1 MTTLLLLALAVPVA
15 GAVFILLLRRSPN
28 AREAASLVTAG
39 ALFAIVLRIYRAVS
53 GGARPE
59 VTLAEPLPGIRIAL
73 EAEPLG
79 VLFALIASFLWIVTT
94 AYSIGYMRGH
104 HEKNQ
109 TRFYLFFAFAIA
121 SVMGVA
127 FAGNLFTL
135 FAFYEVLSLA
145 TFPLVT
151 HAGTEAAKRAGRV
164 YLGIL
169 FSTSVVFQL
178 LGIIWVYAVAGTV
191 DFEPGGILRGNV
203 GAGLVPILLAL
214 FVFGIGKAAVMP
226 FHRWLPAAM
235 VAPTPVSALLHAVAV
250 VKAGVFAVLK
260 VTVYIFGFEFVAET
274 GASVWLM
281 WAAAATII
289 LGSLV
294 AFTKDNLKA
303 RLAYS
308 TVSQL
313 SYVVLGA
320 MLANSLGVIGS
331 GMHIAMHAFGKITLF
346 FCAGA
351 IMVAAHKSE
360 VSQLNGLG
368 RRMPVTFAAFL
379 IGTLSIVGLPPTGGA
394 WSKWFLGVGSVEAGQ
409 IGLVAVLMLSSLL
422 SLAYLLEIPLRGFF
436 GKEEGAGA
444 SAGGEAHGDGAH
456 GNGHANADGSAHADA
471 HAHAADGGAPGDDHS
486 FHGAP
491 RWSVAAIAVTAA
503 ACIALFVYP
512 EPFYRLMTMVTGQ

>member
-1 MTTLLLLALAVPVA
+1 MTMSALLLLSLAVPAA
-15 GAVFILLLRRSPN
+15 GAVVILLLRYKPN

-39 ALFAIVLRIYRAVS
+39 ALFTIVLRIYVAVS
-53 GGARPE
+53 GGDRPAL
-59 VTLAEPLPGIRIAL
+59 VLAEPIPGIPIAL

-79 VLFALIASFLWIVTT
+79 VLFALVASFLWIVTT
-94 AYSIGYMRGH
+94 MYSIGYMRGH

-109 TRFYLFFAFAIA
+109 TRFYVFFAFAIA

-135 FAFYEVLSLA
+135 FVFYEILSLT

-151 HAGTEAAKRAGRV
+151 HAGTEAARRAGRI

-169 FSTSVVFQL
+169 FSTSIAFQL
-178 LGIIWVYAVAGTV
+178 LAIVWTYTLAGTL
-191 DFEPGGILRGNV
+191 DFQDGGILSGRAS
-203 GAGLVPILLAL
+203 AGVVAVLLGL

-260 VTVYIFGFEFVAET
+260 ITVYVFGIDFVAEL
-274 GASVWLM
+274 GSSVWLM
-281 WAAAATII
+281 WVAAATII

-320 MLANSLGVIGS
+320 MLANSWGVIGS

-360 VSQLNGLG
+360 VSQLKGLG
-368 RRMPVTFAAFL
+368 RTMPVTFCAFFV
-379 IGTLSIVGLPPTGGA
+379 GTLSIVGLPPTGGS
-394 WSKWFLGVGSVEAGQ
+394 WSKWFLGMGSLEAGQ
-409 IGLVAVLMLSSLL
+409 TGLVAVLMVSSLL
-422 SLAYLLEIPLRGFF
+422 SLAYLMEIPLKGFF
-436 GKEEGAGA
+436 CKPDEPPHHEGIHEG
-444 SAGGEAHGDGAH
+444 
-456 GNGHANADGSAHADA
+456 
-471 HAHAADGGAPGDDHS
+471 PK
-486 FHGAP
+486 
-491 RWSVAAIAVTAA
+491 WSMAAIVTTAV
-503 ACIALFVYP
+503 ACVILFLYP
-512 EPFYRLMTMVTGQ
+512 EPFYRLMTMVAGP

>member
-1 MTTLLLLALAVPVA
+1 MTTSALLLLSLAVP
-15 GAVFILLLRRSPN
+15 AVGTVLILLLRRNPN

-39 ALFAIVLRIYRAVS
+39 VLFTIVLSIYGAVS
-53 GGARPE
+53 EGARPAM
-59 VTLAEPLPGIRIAL
+59 VLAEPIPGIPIAL

-94 AYSIGYMRGH
+94 MYSIGYMRGH

-109 TRFYLFFAFAIA
+109 TRFYVFFAFAIA

-135 FAFYEVLSLA
+135 FVFYEILSLT

-151 HAGTEAAKRAGRV
+151 HAGTEAARRAGRI

-169 FSTSVVFQL
+169 FSTSIAFQL
-178 LGIIWVYAVAGTV
+178 LAIVWTYTLAGTL
-191 DFEPGGILRGNV
+191 DFQDGGILSGRAS
-203 GAGLVPILLAL
+203 AGVVAVLLGL

-260 VTVYIFGFEFVAET
+260 ITVYVFGIDFVAEL
-274 GASVWLM
+274 GSSVWLM
-281 WAAAATII
+281 WVAAATII

-320 MLANSLGVIGS
+320 MLANSWGVIGS

-360 VSQLNGLG
+360 VSQLKGLG
-368 RRMPVTFAAFL
+368 RTMPVTFCAFFV
-379 IGTLSIVGLPPTGGA
+379 GTLSIVGLPPTGGS
-394 WSKWFLGVGSVEAGQ
+394 WSKWFLGMGSLEAGQ
-409 IGLVAVLMLSSLL
+409 TGLVAVLMVSSLL
-422 SLAYLLEIPLRGFF
+422 SLAYLMEIPLKGFF
-436 GKEEGAGA
+436 CKPDEPPHHEGIHEG
-444 SAGGEAHGDGAH
+444 
-456 GNGHANADGSAHADA
+456 
-471 HAHAADGGAPGDDHS
+471 PK
-486 FHGAP
+486 
-491 RWSVAAIAVTAA
+491 WSMAAIVTTAV
-503 ACIALFVYP
+503 ACVILFLYP
-512 EPFYRLMTMVTGQ
+512 EPFYRLMTMVAGP

>member
-1 MTTLLLLALAVPVA
+1 MILALVVPAVAALLVVA
-15 GAVFILLLRRSPN
+15 LRSRPN
-28 AREAASLVTAG
+28 AREAVSLG
-39 ALFAIVLRIYRAVS
+39 AAAVLFAVVLRVYRDVT

-59 VTLAEPLPGIRIAL
+59 VVLAEPFPGIPLAL

-79 VLFALIASFLWIVTT
+79 VLFALVASFLWIVTT
-94 AYSIGYMRGH
+94 LYSIGYMRGH

-109 TRFYLFFAFAIA
+109 TRFYAFFAYAIA

-135 FAFYEVLSLA
+135 FVFYEVLSLA

-169 FSTSVVFQL
+169 FSTSIVFQL
-178 LGIIWVYAVAGTV
+178 LAIVWTYSLAGTL
-191 DFEPGGILRGNV
+191 DFQDGGILEGRV
-203 GAGLVPILLAL
+203 AAGVVPVLLGL
-214 FVFGIGKAAVMP
+214 FVFGVGKAAVMP

-260 VTVYIFGFEFVAET
+260 ITVYVFGIDFVAAT

-289 LGSLV
+289 LASLV
-294 AFTKDNLKA
+294 AFSKDNLKA

-320 MLANSLGVIGS
+320 MLANHLGVVGG

-351 IMVAAHKSE
+351 IMVAAHKTE
-360 VSQLNGLG
+360 VSQLAGLG
-368 RRMPVTFAAFL
+368 RTMPVTFAAFFV
-379 IGTLSIVGLPPTGGA
+379 GALSIVGLPPAGGS
-394 WSKWFLGVGSVEAGQ
+394 WSKWFLGLGSLEAGQ
-409 IGLVAVLMLSSLL
+409 AGLVAVLMISSLL
-422 SLAYLLEIPLRGFF
+422 SLAYLMEIPLKGFF
-436 GKEEGAGA
+436 GKPPSPEHAGVH
-444 SAGGEAHGDGAH
+444 EAPTP
-456 GNGHANADGSAHADA
+456 SL
-471 HAHAADGGAPGDDHS
+471 
-486 FHGAP
+486 
-491 RWSVAAIAVTAA
+491 AAIVTTAV
-503 ACIALFVYP
+503 ACLLLFVYP
-512 EPFYRLMTMVTGQ
+512 DPLYRLAAMVAGP

>member
-1 MTTLLLLALAVPVA
+1 MTAHLILSLLAPVVGSA
-15 GAVFILLLRRSPN
+15 FIVLLRRNPN
-28 AREAASLVTAG
+28 LREAASLVTAG
-39 ALFAIVLRIYRAVS
+39 VLFAVVLRIYGAVS
-53 GGARPE
+53 DGARPE
-59 VTLAEPLPGIRIAL
+59 VVLAEPFPGIPIAL

-109 TRFYLFFAFAIA
+109 TRFYFFFAFAIA

-135 FAFYEVLSLA
+135 FVFYEVLSLT

-151 HAGTEAAKRAGRV
+151 HAGTEAARRAGRV

-169 FSTSVVFQL
+169 FSTSIVFQL
-178 LGIIWVYAVAGTV
+178 LGIIWVYAAAGTL
-191 DFEPGGILRGNV
+191 DFADGGILRGNV
-203 GAGLVPILLAL
+203 AAGMVPVLLAL

-260 VTVYIFGFEFVAET
+260 VTVYVFGIDFVAEL
-274 GASVWLM
+274 GASNWLM
-281 WAAAATII
+281 WIAAATII

-351 IMVAAHKSE
+351 IMVGAHKSE
-360 VSQLNGLG
+360 VSQLGGLG
-368 RRMPVTFAAFL
+368 REMPVVFAAFL

-394 WSKWFLGVGSVEAGQ
+394 WSKWFLGLGSLEAGQ
-409 IGLVAVLMLSSLL
+409 VGLLAVLMLSSLL
-422 SLAYLLEIPLRGFF
+422 SLAYLMEIPLKGFF
-436 GKEEGAGA
+436 GKPAEAGHG
-444 SAGGEAHGDGAH
+444 SGHDHRGDHDDHGDH
-456 GNGHANADGSAHADA
+456 GH
-471 HAHAADGGAPGDDHS
+471 
-486 FHGAP
+486 HGAP
-491 RWSVAAIAVTAA
+491 KWSVAAIVVTAA
-503 ACIALFVYP
+503 ACLVLFVYP
-512 EPFYRLMTMVTGQ
+512 EPFYRLMTMVTGP

>member
-1 MTTLLLLALAVPVA
+1 MSIELLLVLSLAVP
-15 GAVFILLLRRSPN
+15 AVGTGLILLLRRSPN

-39 ALFAIVLRIYRAVS
+39 ALFAIVLRIYGVVSSGERPAV
-53 GGARPE
+53 
-59 VTLAEPLPGIRIAL
+59 VLAEPIRGIPIAL

-94 AYSIGYMRGH
+94 MYSIGYMRGH

-109 TRFYLFFAFAIA
+109 TRFYVFFAFAIA

-135 FAFYEVLSLA
+135 FLFYEVLSLT

-151 HAGTEAAKRAGRV
+151 HAGTDAARRAGRV

-169 FSTSVVFQL
+169 FGTSIAFQL
-178 LGIIWVYAVAGTV
+178 LAIVWTYSVAGTL
-191 DFEPGGILRGNV
+191 DFRTGGILDGRL
-203 GAGLVPILLAL
+203 AGIAVPVLLGL

-250 VKAGVFAVLK
+250 VKAGVFSVLK
-260 VTVYIFGFEFVAET
+260 ISVYVFGIDFLAAT
-274 GASVWLM
+274 GASIWLM
-281 WAAAATII
+281 WVAAATII

-294 AFTKDNLKA
+294 AFTRDNLKA

-320 MLANSLGVIGS
+320 MLANSWGVIGS
-331 GMHIAMHAFGKITLF
+331 GLHILMHAFGKITLF

-360 VSQLNGLG
+360 VSQLKGLG
-368 RRMPVTFAAFL
+368 RTMPVTFGAFF
-379 IGTLSIVGLPPTGGA
+379 IGTLSIVGLPPTGGS
-394 WSKWFLGVGSVEAGQ
+394 WSKWFLGVGSLEAGQ
-409 IGLVAVLMLSSLL
+409 VGLMAVLMVSSLL
-422 SLAYLLEIPLRGFF
+422 SLAYLMEIPLKGFF
-436 GKEEGAGA
+436 HKPDEPPHHEGIHEG
-444 SAGGEAHGDGAH
+444 
-456 GNGHANADGSAHADA
+456 
-471 HAHAADGGAPGDDHS
+471 PK
-486 FHGAP
+486 
-491 RWSVAAIAVTAA
+491 WSLVAIVTTAA
-503 ACIALFVYP
+503 ACLALFLYP
-512 EPFYRLMTMVTGQ
+512 EPFYRLMTMVAGP

>member
-1 MTTLLLLALAVPVA
+1 MSIEVLLALSLAVP
-15 GAVFILLLRRSPN
+15 AVGTGLILLLRGNPN

-39 ALFAIVLRIYRAVS
+39 FLFAIVLRIYGAVA
-53 GGARPE
+53 GGERPAL
-59 VTLAEPLPGIRIAL
+59 VLAEPIRGIPIAL

-94 AYSIGYMRGH
+94 MYSIGYMRGH

-109 TRFYLFFAFAIA
+109 TRFYVFFAFAIA

-135 FAFYEVLSLA
+135 FVFYEVLSLT

-151 HAGTEAAKRAGRV
+151 HAGTDAAKRAGRV

-169 FSTSVVFQL
+169 FSTSIAFQL
-178 LGIIWVYAVAGTV
+178 LAIVWTYAIAGTL
-191 DFEPGGILRGNV
+191 DFQPGGILDGRL
-203 GAGLVPILLAL
+203 AGLAVPVLLGL

-250 VKAGVFAVLK
+250 VKAGVFSVLK
-260 VTVYIFGFEFVAET
+260 ISVYVFGIDFLAGT

-320 MLANSLGVIGS
+320 MLANSWGVIGS
-331 GMHIAMHAFGKITLF
+331 GMHILMHAFGKITLF

-360 VSQLNGLG
+360 VSQLKGLG
-368 RRMPVTFAAFL
+368 RTMPVTFSAFFV
-379 IGTLSIVGLPPTGGA
+379 GTLSIVGLPPAGGS
-394 WSKWFLGVGSVEAGQ
+394 WSKWFLGVGSLEAGQ
-409 IGLVAVLMLSSLL
+409 IGLVAVLMVSSLL
-422 SLAYLLEIPLRGFF
+422 SLAYLMEIPLKGFF
-436 GKEEGAGA
+436 HKPDEAPHHEGIHEG
-444 SAGGEAHGDGAH
+444 
-456 GNGHANADGSAHADA
+456 
-471 HAHAADGGAPGDDHS
+471 
-486 FHGAP
+486 P
-491 RWSVAAIAVTAA
+491 RWSLVAIVTTAV
-503 ACIALFVYP
+503 ACLALFLYP
-512 EPFYRLMTMVTGQ
+512 EPFFRLMTAVAGQ

>member
-1 MTTLLLLALAVPVA
+1 MLGLSLAVPVV
-15 GAVFILLLRRSPN
+15 GAAFIVLLRRNPN

-39 ALFAIVLRIYRAVS
+39 ALFAIVLQVYGAVS
-53 GGARPE
+53 EGGRPS
-59 VTLAEPLPGIRIAL
+59 VILAEPIPGLPLAL

-94 AYSIGYMRGH
+94 MYSIGYMRGH

-135 FAFYEVLSLA
+135 FVFYEVLSLT

-151 HAGTEAAKRAGRV
+151 HAGTEKAKRAGRV

-169 FSTSVVFQL
+169 FTTSIAFQL
-178 LGIIWVYAVAGTV
+178 LAIVWTYAITGTL
-191 DFEPGGILRGNV
+191 DFQDGGILNGEAA
-203 GAGLVPILLAL
+203 GAVVPVLLGLY
-214 FVFGIGKAAVMP
+214 VFGIGKAAVMP

-260 VTVYIFGFEFVAET
+260 VTVYVFGIDFLGAE

-281 WAAAATII
+281 WVAAATII

-320 MLANSLGVIGS
+320 MLANSWGVIGS

-360 VSQLNGLG
+360 VSQLGGLG
-368 RRMPVTFAAFL
+368 RKMPVTFAAFF
-379 IGTLSIVGLPPTGGA
+379 IGTLSIVGLPPTGGS
-394 WSKWFLGVGSVEAGQ
+394 WSKWFLGVGSLEAGQ
-409 IGLVAVLMLSSLL
+409 VGLVAVLMVSSLL
-422 SLAYLLEIPLRGFF
+422 SLAYLMEIPLKGFF
-436 GKEEGAGA
+436 GKGDEQ
-444 SAGGEAHGDGAH
+444 AGGHGDHSDH
-456 GNGHANADGSAHADA
+456 GHADA
-471 HAHAADGGAPGDDHS
+471 HDDHGHAHAPAILKWSMA
-486 FHGAP
+486 AIVTT
-491 RWSVAAIAVTAA
+491 SVA
-503 ACIALFVYP
+503 CIILFVYP
-512 EPFYRLMTMVTGQ
+512 EPFYRLMSMVAGP